1 MKHIFFVIIL
11 VICALASTLAP
22 AQTSTTC
29 ECEQNF
35 DAMITKL
42 EANYIGYHLTKD
54 AIASNYAAR
63 KQKYKAIVNVTPI
76 TECAKILQE
85 FLQFFK
91 DGHLFVSEYPKFPDA
106 DLQKYKLEITA
117 KKIDPQTV
125 QTGTS
130 APIEGYWTDGTS
142 VFAIVRNTSI
152 YAPYEFVAVIINA
165 PDKNKIGEIKFAVR
179 LSSSSSNALWEGV
192 YYTNAY
198 APRYVSVTPYKDNTL
213 LSIWGGV
220 LWERLPDKNAT
231 LSKPEQ
237 PTVRRLDAQTMLLTV
252 PSFLIDKTD
261 FDKVLLGNVAELISA
276 KYLVIDIRGN
286 TGGNGIYFDLLRA
299 YYEKPAENKRGLAVS
314 TEDNIAYF
322 AKFTNPLGTDPYSPV
337 VAEMK
342 SAKGAVVKG
351 PAFKNLELEPMKTSI
366 KKVVILTDRGNK
378 SAAETFVLYSK
389 AVSTKVLTMGENTG
403 GVVDYNNINMVKLLC
418 DKHGI
423 QFGYPTYT
431 LHDKIPQKGYNKTGI
446 APDVRIPAAVKDKI
460 AFVMEYLNNNK

>member
-1 MKHIFFVIIL
+1 MKHIFFVITL
-11 VICALASTLAP
+11 VVCAAASTLAP
-22 AQTSTTC
+22 AQTPTAC

-54 AIASNYAAR
+54 AITSNYAAR
-63 KQKYKAIVNVTPI
+63 KQKYKTLAQATPI
-76 TECAKILQE
+76 AECAKILQE
-85 FLQFFK
+85 FLQFFE
-91 DGHLFVSEYPKFPDA
+91 DGHLFVAEYPSFSDV

-125 QTGTS
+125 QSGTS

-142 VFAIVRNTSI
+142 VFAIVKNMSV

-179 LSSSSSNALWEGV
+179 LSPSPSNALWEGV

-213 LSIWGGV
+213 LSIWGGL
-220 LWERLPDKNAT
+220 LWGRLPDKNAP

-237 PTVRRLDAQTMLLTV
+237 PIVSRLDAQTMLLTV
-252 PSFLIDKTD
+252 PSFLIDKAD
-261 FDKVLLGNVAELISA
+261 FDKVLFGNVAELTSA

-286 TGGNGIYFDLLRA
+286 AGGNGIYLDLLRA
-299 YYEKPAENKRGLAVS
+299 YYEKPAESKRGWAVS
-314 TEDNIAYF
+314 SEDNIAYF
-322 AKFTNPLGTDPYSPV
+322 AKFTNLLGTDPYSPV
-337 VAEMK
+337 VADMK
-342 SAKGAVVKG
+342 LAKGAVVKG
-351 PAFKNLELEPMKTSI
+351 PAFKKLELEPMKASI
-366 KKVVILTDRGNK
+366 EKVVILTDRGNK
-378 SAAETFVLYSK
+378 SAAETFVLHSK

-403 GVVDYNNINMVKLLC
+403 GVVDYNSINMVKLLC

-423 QFGYPTYT
+423 QFGYPTST
-431 LHDKIPQKGYNKTGI
+431 LHDKIPQEGYNKTGI
-446 APDVRIPAAVKDKI
+446 APDVRIDAAVKDKI
-460 AFVMEYLNNNK
+460 AFVMEYLKTHK